1 MNIDQLKSYFQYEPE
16 TGNIFWIA
24 KGRGKI
30 KKKPAGSKLYSGY
43 IGICIGPKRVQ
54 AHRIA
59 WALHNGA
66 WPEKQIDHIN
76 GIKTDNRIENL
87 RLATNAQNGKN
98 IKLNKNNK
106 SGVNGVYYDEKRNK
120 WRSYIKVNHKQISLG
135 SFSDFELAKNARKEA
150 ENKYFGEWARK

>member
-1 MNIDQLKSYFQYEPE
+1 MNIDQLKSCFQYEPE

-59 WALHNGA
+59 WA
-66 WPEKQIDHIN
+66 
-76 GIKTDNRIENL
+76 
-87 RLATNAQNGKN
+87 
-98 IKLNKNNK
+98 
-106 SGVNGVYYDEKRNK
+106 
-120 WRSYIKVNHKQISLG
+120 
-135 SFSDFELAKNARKEA
+135 SF
-150 ENKYFGEWARK
+150 